1 MPFLPKIAAMSLA
14 PRFAAYAEWRS
25 QLAARIGALQDW
37 LVRNELAGAQTAL
50 RFALLQDKLRDD
62 KLTVAFVAEFSRGKS
77 ELINAMFFSTYGN
90 RILPSSAGRTTMC
103 PTELYWEEG
112 KPARIELL
120 PITTR
125 ASNRGVSEFRNQ
137 PEAWTQV
144 LLDTA
149 SAAAMQAALRH
160 VSETLRVA
168 PEEAA
173 ALGFAV
179 GEEASDLYR
188 VAADGLV
195 EVPRWRHAL
204 INFPHPLLQQGLVIL
219 DTPGLN
225 AVGAEPELTLSL
237 LPNAHAVLF
246 LLAADTGVSQSD
258 LTIWKEY
265 IGGAGL
271 PRAGRLVVLNKI
283 DGQWDELK
291 SATEVDSEI
300 ARQAASCA
308 SVLGLA
314 PGLVYPVSAQKALV
328 ARVNGDA
335 RLLER
340 SRLPLLEEALSQALI
355 PARRQIVGERIASE
369 FGAAISGIRTLQESR
384 LAGLRGQLVE
394 LVGLRGKNQGV
405 VEYLMGQ
412 ISSEKAGFEA
422 GLQRYYAVRNVFN
435 AHSSKL
441 FSHLSSDSLRQLTRD
456 TRSTMLEAN
465 FSSVL
470 SEAMNAFFARSREML
485 TAAGGEIDEI
495 LEMMDAVYQRFT
507 SEHGLKL
514 GTPTAFSLSRYGAEI
529 DRLQTWCDTHL
540 NTMLTLLTRDK
551 KNITQK
557 FFEEVAIQIRRAFE
571 QANKDVEIWL
581 RAIMAPVETQVREH
595 QLQLKRRLD
604 SLRRIHQASDSLEE
618 RIAEFEA
625 TENTLSRQ
633 IETLEGLAGEIDKLL
648 RPA

>member
-1 MPFLPKIAAMSLA
+1 MSLA
-14 PRFAAYAEWRS
+14 PRFAAYAEWRT

-37 LVRNELAGAQTAL
+37 LVRNELAGPQTAL

-77 ELINAMFFSTYGN
+77 ELINAMFFSTYGS

-103 PTELYWEEG
+103 PTELRWDEG
-112 KPARIELL
+112 KPAQLELL

-125 ASNRGVSEFRNQ
+125 ASNRGVSEFRQ
-137 PEAWTQV
+137 QRDAWTV
-144 LLDTA
+144 VALDTA
-149 SAAAMQAALRH
+149 SAGAMQAALRH
-160 VSETLRVA
+160 VSETVRVA
-168 PEEAA
+168 PDEAA
-173 ALGFAV
+173 SLGFAV

-188 VAADGLV
+188 VGADGLV

-258 LTIWKEY
+258 LAIWKEY

-271 PRAGRLVVLNKI
+271 PREGRLVVLNKI

-291 SATEVDSEI
+291 SQAEVDAEI

-308 SVLGLA
+308 AMLGLA
-314 PGLVYPVSAQKALV
+314 PTQVYPVSAQKALV
-328 ARVNGDA
+328 ARVNDDA
-335 RLLER
+335 VLLQR

-355 PARRQIVGERIASE
+355 PARRQIVGERVASE
-369 FGAAISGIRTLQESR
+369 FMAMVAGVRTLQDSR
-384 LAGLRGQLVE
+384 LSGLRSQLEE

-405 VEYLMGQ
+405 VEYMMGQ
-412 ISSEKAGFEA
+412 IGGEKAAFEA

-435 AHSSKL
+435 SHSANL
-441 FSHLSSDSLRQLTRD
+441 FAHLSSDNLRQLTRE

-465 FSSVL
+465 FSSAL
-470 SEAMNAFFARSREML
+470 SEAMNAFFARSREWL
-485 TAAGGEIDEI
+485 QAAGGEIDEI
-495 LEMMDAVYQRFT
+495 LEMMDAVYRRFA

-514 GTPTAFSLSRYGAEI
+514 GAPTAFSLSRYGTEI
-529 DRLQTWCDTHL
+529 DRLQGWCDTHL

-557 FFEEVAIQIRRAFE
+557 FFEEVAIQIRRSFE

-604 SLRRIHQASDSLEE
+604 SLRRIHQATDSLEG
-618 RIAEFEA
+618 RISEFEA
-625 TENTLSRQ
+625 AEVALSRQ
-633 IETLEGLAGEIDKLL
+633 METLDSLAGEIEVLL
-648 RPA
+648 RRN